1 MSLELHEGDT
11 VHSDRYD
18 RDMTIVH
25 VVDHTMDGLG
35 CLVLECA
42 DSDGWA
48 YDVIEGIAVRVGSGP
63 ERGRANHVLYT
74 GNTLHTLAD
83 MTETQ
88 DSA

>member
-1 MSLELHEGDT
+1 MGAEEMP
-11 VHSDRYD
+11 DR
-18 RDMTIVH
+18 
-25 VVDHTMDGLG
+25 L
-35 CLVLECA
+35 
-42 DSDGWA
+42 
-48 YDVIEGIAVRVGSGP
+48 IAVVREAMFENLPKPQRAIVVSMLRALAGP